1 MSKLYFLVASI
12 LITGSAVAQ
21 NPLMIPEALSGTSF
35 ELTLQNGSVEFTP
48 GVTTATMGVNGDI
61 LGPTLI
67 FEQGTTVDIAIHN
80 EIDDT
85 TTIHWHGM
93 HIPAEMDGGPHTPFG
108 PGETWYPTFTILD
121 HASTMWYHPHLMH
134 KTNKHI
140 QMGIAGFVIIKDAEE
155 SSLALPRT
163 YGIDDIPVVFQTK
176 TIDAEGQIDTD
187 MSNSGLDTLVLANG
201 TPNAYFDAPAQQ
213 VRLRLLNG
221 ASERSFNLGLSDNA
235 VFNVIGSDGG
245 LLTAPAPLTRLLISP
260 GERYEILVD
269 LSDMQGESVQIINYG
284 STMSAGIYGT
294 SNLGGPGM
302 ADPIPFY
309 AENPLNGSDF
319 TLLTLNVGSPTSNP
333 VTTVPVA
340 LAITTDLEYTS
351 VDMNRQI
358 TMAAV
363 GGMMGAQALTGPF
376 QLNGTDFDMNV
387 VNIEVDLNNTEVW
400 TLVNQSALSHPF
412 HIHDIQFNI
421 QEINGV
427 PPPPHLQGWKDVVL
441 VPSMMGSVQ
450 FITKF
455 EDFADPEIPY
465 MYHCHILI
473 HEEGGMMGQFVVL
486 DREGLIDDIN
496 DNIIKIYPNP
506 AHDQINIEGH
516 DGEVVIYD
524 ISGKIVIRDFGGEI
538 NIEKLNQ
545 GIYLIEYL
553 TESTA
558 KRSVFVVK

>member
-1 MSKLYFLVASI
+1 
-12 LITGSAVAQ
+12 
-21 NPLMIPEALSGTSF
+21 
-35 ELTLQNGSVEFTP
+35 
-48 GVTTATMGVNGDI
+48 
-61 LGPTLI
+61 
-67 FEQGTTVDIAIHN
+67 
-80 EIDDT
+80 
-85 TTIHWHGM
+85 
-93 HIPAEMDGGPHTPFG
+93 
-108 PGETWYPTFTILD
+108 
-121 HASTMWYHPHLMH
+121 
-134 KTNKHI
+134 
-140 QMGIAGFVIIKDAEE
+140 
-155 SSLALPRT
+155 
-163 YGIDDIPVVFQTK
+163 
-176 TIDAEGQIDTD
+176 
-187 MSNSGLDTLVLANG
+187 
-201 TPNAYFDAPAQQ
+201 
-213 VRLRLLNG
+213 
-221 ASERSFNLGLSDNA
+221 
-235 VFNVIGSDGG
+235 
-245 LLTAPAPLTRLLISP
+245 
-260 GERYEILVD
+260 
-269 LSDMQGESVQIINYG
+269 
-284 STMSAGIYGT
+284 
-294 SNLGGPGM
+294 
-302 ADPIPFY
+302 
-309 AENPLNGSDF
+309 
-319 TLLTLNVGSPTSNP
+319 
-333 VTTVPVA
+333 
-340 LAITTDLEYTS
+340 
-351 VDMNRQI
+351 
-358 TMAAV
+358 MAAV

-486 DREGLIDDIN
+486 DREGLMDDIN

-506 AHDQINIEGH
+506 AHDKINIEGY